1 MMQGNV
7 NTEIKFKF
15 LSEKKE
21 NCTGLLSTSI
31 SELKQMNSDKIMD
44 GGGGFEM

>member
-1 MMQGNV
+1 MQGNV
-7 NTEIKFKF
+7 NTEIKFTF

-31 SELKQMNSDKIMD
+31 FELKQMNSDKVMD
-44 GGGGFEM
+44 GGGGSEM